1 MTRDQDPAASGRRL
15 RRVPGARMVAH
26 STHKRKRSAIRADH
40 ARSHRLGRL
49 HASLYTW
56 SEESREELKEA
67 IPRHPFNFALQVI
80 APHTTEDHDVVRALR
95 DAVKDAGP
103 GPCIAQVSL
112 SLFLEPRFV
121 AQYVRTGSLY
131 ALSTTCLDTQDTV
144 CLDGRGMLV
153 LSLLKDTYQQLG
165 LVGRPCRF
173 AHGASGRMGDRK
185 SGPVSRYMVELPLC
199 DPSFVPGKRGYE
211 RALRCL
217 REWDQRR
224 SAAGTASHTHGTP
237 ATWSMLLVW
246 TPPASPNAQRP
257 RVWAPV
263 EYDAL
268 RSVRHLSPDVCLDI
282 HSDVWVPAS
291 VDICQDTM
299 QDMWS
304 SLHAHLEWL
313 GLAMW
318 PSPRLRT
325 YDRCDHRIAMYEP
338 PAPSSPSSFVQ
349 MTVRGFLTPMLLVRV
364 LECVWASSLPW
375 ASLTVSGFAD
385 APIAWASKY
394 PGVGLALGSATAL
407 PEGMHDGLN
416 AAQRARKVRRK
427 SHTRRGES
435 EHGFFQTGENG
446 WTILL
451 SPPSRKREGAVAL
464 IESVELDTHM

>member
-1 MTRDQDPAASGRRL
+1 MIEYQGASKAYACAGSL
-15 RRVPGARMVAH
+15 EARMVLH
-26 STHKRKRSAIRADH
+26 STHKRKRSATRADH
-40 ARSHRLGRL
+40 ARSNGPGRIN
-49 HASLYTW
+49 ASMYTW
-56 SEESREELKEA
+56 SQQAQEELKGA
-67 IPRHPFNFALQVI
+67 ILMHPFNYALQVI
-80 APHTTEDHDVVRALR
+80 VPHTTEEHDVVHALR
-95 DAVKDAGP
+95 NLVKDAGP
-103 GPCIAQVSL
+103 GPCIAQVPL
-112 SLFLEPRFV
+112 SLFLEPAFV
-121 AQYVRTGSLY
+121 AQYIHTGSLY

-217 REWDQRR
+217 RLWDQRR
-224 SAAGTASHTHGTP
+224 SNAGTAPQIHDAP

-246 TPPASPNAQRP
+246 TPPTSPDTLSP
-257 RVWAPV
+257 RVWAPMDY
-263 EYDAL
+263 EAL
-268 RSVRHLSPDVCLDI
+268 RFVRPLTPDVHLDI

-291 VDICQDTM
+291 IDICLDSM
-299 QDMWS
+299 QDIWS
-304 SLHAHLEWL
+304 SLHDHLEWI

-338 PAPSSPSSFVQ
+338 PATSSPGTFAQ
-349 MTVRGFLTPMLLVRV
+349 MTVRGLLTPMLLVRV
-364 LECVWASSLPW
+364 LECIWASSLPW
-375 ASLTVSGFAD
+375 ASAAVSGFAD
-385 APIAWASKY
+385 APIAWTSKY
-394 PGVGLALGSATAL
+394 PCVGLALGSATAM
-407 PEGMHDGLN
+407 PESMHDGYT

-435 EHGFFQTGENG
+435 EHGFLRTGENG

-451 SPPSRKREGAVAL
+451 SPPSCKREGAMAL
-464 IESVELDTHM
+464 IESVELDTHI